1 MRRRIEHV
9 DTDASGVVHFSRH
22 VSLMETAVL
31 ELLEEHGAG
40 PAALAGHGVELA
52 ITELRVR
59 YHRSC
64 AYRDVVL
71 GEPVVEHVGGARFRT
86 RVTLFRLDAG
96 RARTDLTTGE
106 LVFAAVDHGLGR
118 AVPLP
123 PAVRQTLKGLAA
135 HADLHAAPREPAT
148 GRTTPFQ
155 GAGLLRAQAMVAA
168 PAPDDL
174 YRPDPRP

>member
-9 DTDASGVVHFSRH
+9 DTDASGVVHFSRY

-31 ELLEEHGAG
+31 DLLEEHDAG
-40 PAALAGHGVELA
+40 PSALAEHGVELA
-52 ITELRVR
+52 VIEVRVR

-64 AYRDVVL
+64 AYRDVVMS
-71 GEPVVEHVGGARFRT
+71 EPVVEHVGGARFRT
-86 RVTLFRLDAG
+86 RVALFRLDAG

-106 LVFAAVDHGLGR
+106 LVFAAVDHGSGR

-123 PAVRQTLKGLAA
+123 PAVRHTLKGLAA
-135 HADLHAAPREPAT
+135 HVDFHAGPREPAT
-148 GRTTPFQ
+148 GESTLSPD
-155 GAGLLRAQAMVAA
+155 AGLHRAQAMVAA

-174 YRPDPRP
+174 SRPDPRP